1 MSVSELHDRIC
12 HLWRTN
18 SYGVYD
24 LQDTRGRVLKIIND
38 REDIPEDSPQRKTEH
53 TTLTLMT
60 NHGIF
65 GEFHFVPYNG
75 ESSVRNFLESYI
87 PTYTLNE
94 IKTMEKRIQDFDE
107 ENNWEEEEETIEEL
121 REENQQLRLRMQS
134 LDDLISQCE
143 PSIRNYLRGRNWRV
157 PEDEENDCED
167 APKSI
172 QQLWEENQQLRLN
185 KRSLENRISQCEPS
199 IRNFLFG

>member
-12 HLWRTN
+12 HLWSTN

-24 LQDTRGRVLKIIND
+24 LQDTRGRVLKIINA

-60 NHGIF
+60 NDGIF
-65 GEFHFVPYNG
+65 GEFLFTPYSG

-94 IKTMEKRIQDFDE
+94 IKTMEMRIQILEE
-107 ENNWEEEEETIEEL
+107 ENSFLKEKYNSPPPPQDWDQIS
-121 REENQQLRLRMQS
+121 QRL
-134 LDDLISQCE
+134 DGLISQYE
-143 PSIRNYLRGRNWRV
+143 SSDP
-157 PEDEENDCED
+157 
-167 APKSI
+167 
-172 QQLWEENQQLRLN
+172 
-185 KRSLENRISQCEPS
+185 
-199 IRNFLFG
+199 

>member
-12 HLWRTN
+12 HLWSTN

-24 LQDTRGRVLKIIND
+24 LQDTRGRVLKIINA

-60 NHGIF
+60 NDGIF
-65 GEFHFVPYNG
+65 GEFHFTPYNG

-94 IKTMEKRIQDFDE
+94 INTMEKRIQDFDE
-107 ENNWEEEEETIEEL
+107 ENNWEEEKSIEEL
-121 REENQQLRLRMQS
+121 REENQQLRLKMYS
-134 LDDLISQCE
+134 LEDLISQCE
-143 PSIRNYLRGRNWRV
+143 PSIRHYLRGRNWRA

-167 APKSI
+167 APKTI
-172 QQLWEENQQLRLN
+172 EQLREENQQLWLN
-185 KRSLENRISQCEPS
+185 KRSLENRISGCEPS
-199 IRNFLFG
+199 VRDFLCG